1 MLESL
6 IVFGKVFGL
15 LIILFIGV
23 MILFVYPT
31 NLLFKNEKL
40 EPKGDTD
47 KILIG
52 TSIFLAIIMI
62 LLYYYYHI
70 SNSYMCNI
78 SSYFD
83 CLRNGSSL
91 GIYILL
97 LIHLILIIVFNLAFI
112 NKLKEVIKSKK
123 LDIYLFI
130 FASLSIF
137 LVLFNYKIY
146 ENIFD
151 NETLIYFQ
159 IRVLLYLIV
168 YSPLY
173 SYLLINYILNPVKR
187 KKIKKKVTK
196 KK

>member
-31 NLLFKNEKL
+31 NILYKNEKI

-52 TSIFLAIIMI
+52 TAIFLAVIII

-78 SSYFD
+78 SAYFD
-83 CLRNGSSL
+83 CLNDSSSL
-91 GIYILL
+91 GIYVLL
-97 LIHLILIIVFNLAFI
+97 FIHLALIIAFNLAFI
-112 NKLKEVIKSKK
+112 NKLKELIKSKK
-123 LDIYLFI
+123 LDMYLFL
-130 FASLSIF
+130 FASGSIF

-146 ENIFD
+146 ENIFE
-151 NETLIYFQ
+151 NEILVYLP
-159 IRVLLYLIV
+159 IRMLLYLIV
-168 YSPLY
+168 YSPVYL
-173 SYLLINYILNPVKR
+173 YLLINYILNPTKR
-187 KKIKKKVTK
+187 KKSKKKVTK